1 MTESAD
7 SPRLPN
13 SAGPAFPLRFLAD
26 GRLISMR
33 VGGREVLREAA
44 DRSGFFVARFDGT
57 RVREIALPHVTV
69 IDGAGIRV
77 VADTVFPR
85 LTFSV
90 SVAEGGLAVVLK
102 RVEGMPAERDVSI
115 GFRAGLSTRCT
126 VTALSANIIARPGDA
141 EVQVFWTGIGGGARG
156 ADYGGFVLRP
166 EARA

>member
-7 SPRLPN
+7 FPRLPN
-13 SAGPAFPLRFLAD
+13 SAGPAFPLRFLAN

-33 VGGREVLREAA
+33 VGEREVLRETA

-57 RVREIALPHVTV
+57 RVREIPLPHVTV

-77 VADTVFPR
+77 VADTIFPR
-85 LTFSV
+85 LAFSV
-90 SVAEGGLAVVLK
+90 SVAEESLAVVLK
-102 RVEGMPAERDVSI
+102 RVEGMPAGRDVSV

-126 VTALSANIIARPGDA
+126 VTALGATIIAKPGDT
-141 EVQVFWTGIGGGARG
+141 EVQVFWTGVRGDARG

-166 EARA
+166 EVHT